1 MLMVHLNQ
9 HLFSEDFTGALCP
22 VPCALSEDFPF
33 LKIFQ
38 YRDMLNILPKL
49 Y

>member
-22 VPCALSEDFPF
+22 VPF
-33 LKIFQ
+33 LKIFHF
-38 YRDMLNILPKL
+38 
-49 Y
+49 